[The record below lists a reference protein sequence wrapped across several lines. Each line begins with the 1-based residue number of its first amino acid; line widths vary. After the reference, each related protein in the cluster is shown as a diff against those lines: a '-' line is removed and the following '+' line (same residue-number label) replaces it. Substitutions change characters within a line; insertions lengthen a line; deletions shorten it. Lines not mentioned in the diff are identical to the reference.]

1 MGLTSDGLGRR
12 LYDARIARD
21 LTMDQLADKTLVSQ
35 PTISRLEKGTSI
47 ADAVTIEKLSLALN
61 VDPCWLAFGSGERPD
76 FAAE

>member
-21 LTMDQLADKTLVSQ
+21 LTMDQLTEKTSISQ

-47 ADAVTIEKLSLALN
+47 ADAVMIEKLSIVLQ
-61 VDPCWLAFGSGERPD
+61 VDPCWLAFGSGKIPD
-76 FAAE
+76 FIVE